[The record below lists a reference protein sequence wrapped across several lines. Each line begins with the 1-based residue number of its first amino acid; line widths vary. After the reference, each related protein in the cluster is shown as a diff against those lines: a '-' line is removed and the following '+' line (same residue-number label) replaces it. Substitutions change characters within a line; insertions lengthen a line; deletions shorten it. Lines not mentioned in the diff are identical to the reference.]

1 VKKNKF
7 KEFEP
12 TIIDSSG
19 SLDDIDFNN
28 ENLDPTIFSS
38 DEQVDFE
45 KTRVLRKTPPCFAW
59 LVCIDNPLLG
69 QRYDV
74 NDEVTSIGR
83 DANNSVVIGEDS
95 ISNNHAKI
103 KYDAEK
109 DGYKLYD
116 LVSTN
121 GTYVNGDIVEAPV
134 QLQDNDEVMFGEVKF
149 IFKRVLCKINKK
161 KTAVE

>member
-12 TIIDSSG
+12 TIIDSSE
-19 SLDDIDFNN
+19 SLGNFDLNN
-28 ENLDPTIFSS
+28 ENLDPTIFTS

-59 LVCIDNPLLG
+59 LVGIDNPLLG

-74 NDEVTSIGR
+74 GDEVTSIGR
-83 DANNSVVIGEDS
+83 DASNSIVIGEDS

-103 KYDAEK
+103 RYDSEK
-109 DGYKLYD
+109 DAYKLYD

-121 GTYVNGDIVEAPV
+121 GTYVNGEQIEAPV
-134 QLQDNDEVMFGEVKF
+134 ALQDNDEVTFGEMKF
-149 IFKRVLCKINKK
+149 VFKRLLVKINKK
-161 KTAVE
+161 KTIAE